1 MVWSWGTWFSLRY
14 NNLVIFG
21 CKILPKSFVLN
32 KISTLTFENFFCHY
46 NIKILRRVKIP
57 KQNIEWENCFYIVKF
72 RENVQI
78 THIGSI
84 YKNQEKYFIPKK
96 IAGKG

>member
-1 MVWSWGTWFSLRY
+1 M
-14 NNLVIFG
+14 
-21 CKILPKSFVLN
+21 LN

-84 YKNQEKYFIPKK
+84 YKKVRKMFIYPLSQ
-96 IAGKG
+96 GKLLGKDNVGGNEALRVNLLSNTQTRLK